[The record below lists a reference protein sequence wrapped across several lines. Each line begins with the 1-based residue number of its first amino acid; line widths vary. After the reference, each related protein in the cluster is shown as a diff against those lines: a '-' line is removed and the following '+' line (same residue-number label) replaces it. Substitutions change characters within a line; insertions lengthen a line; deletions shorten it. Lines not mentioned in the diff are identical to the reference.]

1 MILEIFPVC
10 RLNMSYK
17 SVILTITV
25 IDKYK
30 TFSILNI
37 EVSIFVILIWITLLI
52 FFNEIFIVS
61 FLPCVLGVEPRTS
74 AHAKE
79 VLCHCG
85 HSDTCRVLRISHCVE
100 VAFSLFKNV
109 FSCVPL

>member
-1 MILEIFPVC
+1 MGTSIKMILEIFPVC

-25 IDKYK
+25 IDKYR

-52 FFNEIFIVS
+52 FFFYEIFIVS
-61 FLPCVLGVEPRTS
+61 FLP
-74 AHAKE
+74 
-79 VLCHCG
+79 
-85 HSDTCRVLRISHCVE
+85 RV
-100 VAFSLFKNV
+100 
-109 FSCVPL
+109 